1 MSDVCPVG
9 TVDEEGFAAPAPYKK
24 EALLGFV
31 AQDAVV
37 EGVDDV
43 EGGHEV
49 KFVVKE
55 WAAKGIAVL
64 DGDVDVEW
72 GMKVVCVF
80 IDWQPCNSFSAN
92 IASWNKLLTIL
103 YFL

>member
-43 EGGHEV
+43 EGGHEL

-55 WAAKGIAVL
+55 
-64 DGDVDVEW
+64 
-72 GMKVVCVF
+72 
-80 IDWQPCNSFSAN
+80 
-92 IASWNKLLTIL
+92 
-103 YFL
+103 